1 MDIKYV
7 SLGKAATRR
16 QYSYSGPVNTPRKLF
31 LLNSAHT
38 LAQKVFLFI
47 STVVCILSIS
57 QQSIKIICSKK
68 HRNHVKRVSCC
79 SQAHAVQSADT
90 RYKDNRIHTLLKD
103 NAGHTVSARICENST
118 ICLHCE
124 FQTVWV

>member
-57 QQSIKIICSKK
+57 QQSIK
-68 HRNHVKRVSCC
+68 NHLFQKTQEPREESVLL
-79 SQAHAVQSADT
+79 QPGT
-90 RYKDNRIHTLLKD
+90 RCTER
-103 NAGHTVSARICENST
+103 
-118 ICLHCE
+118 
-124 FQTVWV
+124 

>member
-7 SLGKAATRR
+7 SLGKPATRR

-90 RYKDNRIHTLLKD
+90 RYKDNRIHATKGQCGTHSVCTD
-103 NAGHTVSARICENST
+103 M
-118 ICLHCE
+118 
-124 FQTVWV
+124 